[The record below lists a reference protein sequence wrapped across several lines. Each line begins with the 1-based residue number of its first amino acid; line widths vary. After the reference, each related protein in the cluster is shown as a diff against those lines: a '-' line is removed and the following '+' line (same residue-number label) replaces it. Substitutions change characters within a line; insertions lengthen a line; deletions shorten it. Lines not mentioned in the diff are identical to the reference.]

1 MTSAT
6 ERLRAL
12 LTERGVEW
20 RRTPHYSSESI
31 DNETVFRGEGIEWLA
46 SDHLNGRLGLR
57 ALKYEVTPEQAVEA
71 TLGRGTCRMER
82 VDDEL
87 EAENA
92 KLRELAVLNWEW
104 AHSCCGNNCKMQTD
118 GCGYQIDRE
127 CNYEREIYDRMREL
141 GMSAG

>member
-1 MTSAT
+1 M
-6 ERLRAL
+6 LKVNHH
-12 LTERGVEW
+12 TERGTET
-20 RRTPHYSSESI
+20 RRYLPERHEAAW
-31 DNETVFRGEGIEWLA
+31 NERE
-46 SDHLNGRLGLR
+46 
-57 ALKYEVTPEQAVEA
+57 YAVGKIA
-71 TLGRGTCRMER
+71 
-82 VDDEL
+82 EL

-118 GCGYQIDRE
+118 GCGYQNDCE